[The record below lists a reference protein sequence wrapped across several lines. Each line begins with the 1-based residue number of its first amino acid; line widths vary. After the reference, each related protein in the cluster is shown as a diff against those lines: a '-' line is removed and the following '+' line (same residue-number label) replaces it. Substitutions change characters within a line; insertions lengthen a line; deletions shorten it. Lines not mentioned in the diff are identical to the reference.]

1 MTRPSQSC
9 EDMRAK
15 CSRQSEQQ
23 MQGLKPEMNLVYS
36 NEGKKANVV
45 KALWGEE
52 KDEKGRLVGSR
63 LCPTL
68 WAMKSLE
75 FILSVMKNY

>member
-23 MQGLKPEMNLVYS
+23 MQGLKPGMNLVCS
-36 NEGKKANVV
+36 NEGKKATVV
-45 KALWGEE
+45 EALG
-52 KDEKGRLVGSR
+52 GRER
-63 LCPTL
+63 
-68 WAMKSLE
+68 
-75 FILSVMKNY
+75 